1 MASKSLAYCHPV
13 NKTAVIMLC
22 EVALGNMNE
31 LYTTD
36 YNADKLPHGKHS
48 TKGCGTTYPDE
59 SQSIIDDY
67 LEIPLGK
74 PKNNKENRVKLIFL
88 LLKFY

>member
-31 LYTTD
+31 LNHTD
-36 YNADKLPHGKHS
+36 YNAANLPEGKHS
-48 TKGCGTTYPDE
+48 TKGCGITYPDE
-59 SQSIIDDY
+59 SQDVKDGY
-67 LEIPLGK
+67 LTIPCGK
-74 PKNNKENRVKLIFL
+74 HKRDKETKVNT
-88 LLKFY
+88 